1 MHKIKG
7 VFSAALTPINDDLS
21 INKALYLKHCQYLMT
36 QGHDGLAIFGT
47 TGEANSLSIKEK
59 CESIDFLLTHNID
72 SNLLIPGTG
81 SSSVDD
87 SIKMTKFAAKNK
99 LRGVLVLP
107 PFYYKNVNDEGIINF
122 YRKIIESVGENN
134 FHYLLYNI
142 PQTTSI
148 ELNFNIIES
157 LLKLYP
163 NNIVGIKDSSG
174 DTDNMLKTVKYF
186 QDLALFCGHDSLA
199 LRICKRGGAGAI
211 TAGTNIA
218 GRLLAFILN
227 NYNQAK
233 SIENF
238 NDLQLLLEK
247 IRSTLTSH
255 EPISVMKAYFSVI
268 NNDPEWNKLM
278 PPLQKIEHPPSNKIV
293 INLIELV
300 KKIDQLIPTS

>member
-1 MHKIKG
+1 M
-7 VFSAALTPINDDLS
+7 
-21 INKALYLKHCQYLMT
+21 
-36 QGHDGLAIFGT
+36 
-47 TGEANSLSIKEK
+47 
-59 CESIDFLLTHNID
+59 
-72 SNLLIPGTG
+72 
-81 SSSVDD
+81 
-87 SIKMTKFAAKNK
+87 
-99 LRGVLVLP
+99 
-107 PFYYKNVNDEGIINF
+107 
-122 YRKIIESVGENN
+122 
-134 FHYLLYNI
+134 LYNI

-199 LRICKRGGAGAI
+199 LSICKRGGAGAI

-227 NYNQAK
+227 NYNQEK

-268 NNDPEWNKLM
+268 NKDPEWNKLM
-278 PPLQKIEHPPSNKIV
+278 PPLQKIDHPSSNKIV